1 MFDFQQLCDTYDALS
16 PFEKRRLLTGASA
29 PVLTALRTL
38 SIPGLD
44 AVSALA
50 GFLIGSVTSDGRLS
64 ELKYLLIYPS
74 LVRIFGDPFDF
85 TPIKAR
91 FRRADSRAAV
101 TEYTRQMITILD
113 RLDDGLRDDVILLC
127 LCIAGIDGRIS
138 RDEKQYILTAACAT
152 SDTKRRDNLTH
163 IV

>member
-1 MFDFQQLCDTYDALS
+1 MFDFQQLCDTYDGLS

-29 PVLTALRTL
+29 PVLTALHAFC
-38 SIPGLD
+38 IPGLD

-50 GFLIGSVTSDGRLS
+50 GFLIGSVTSDGRLN

-74 LVRIFGDPFDF
+74 LVRIFGDHFDF

-91 FRRADSRAAV
+91 FRRVDSRAAV
-101 TEYTRQMITILD
+101 MEYTRQMITIFD
-113 RLDDGLRDDVILLC
+113 RLDGDLQNDVILLC

-138 RDEKQYILTAACAT
+138 RDEKQYIRQLCA
-152 SDTKRRDNLTH
+152 
-163 IV
+163 